1 MPDTTLSQ
9 AIKEAYASR
18 PKVVIHHTIELY
30 HEAFTTPIRVKR
42 GSGDLLAVLEA
53 TAPRDAGQQ
62 VTFIGYPFDIKPP
75 DMQGRS
81 TIEIDNVSRDIVRNV
96 ELSMA
101 SSTPID
107 MIYRAYIEDDL
118 TGPQNNP
125 PLELS
130 LVSITATVFRVTATA
145 ALLNFYNMTFP
156 GLTYTDTQFPTL
168 VQ

>member
-1 MPDTTLSQ
+1 MPDSTLSQ

-18 PKVVIHHTIELY
+18 PKKVIHHTIELH

-42 GSGDLLAVLEA
+42 GSGDLLAILEA

-62 VTFIGYPFDIKPP
+62 VTFIGFGFDIKPP
-75 DMQGRS
+75 DLQGRC

-101 SSTPID
+101 SGTPIT
-107 MIYRAYIEDDL
+107 MIYRAYLEDDL

-130 LVSITATVFRVTATA
+130 LVSITATAFRVTATA
-145 ALLNFYNMTFP
+145 TLLNFYNTIFP
-156 GLTYTDTQFPTL
+156 KLTYTDTQFPTL

>member
-1 MPDTTLSQ
+1 MPDSTISQ
-9 AIKEAYASR
+9 ALKEAYASR
-18 PKVVIHHTIELY
+18 PKKVIHHTIELH

-62 VTFIGYPFDIKPP
+62 VAFIGYPFDIKPP
-75 DMQGRS
+75 DMHGRS

-107 MIYRAYIEDDL
+107 MIYRAYLEDDL

-130 LVSITATVFRVTATA
+130 LVSITATTFRVTATA
-145 ALLNFYNMTFP
+145 TLLNFYNKTFP
-156 GLTYTDTQFPTL
+156 GLIYDDIRFSTL